1 MNKRRILVV
10 EDERLVAKHIEN
22 MVRGL
27 GYEVAG
33 VAATGED
40 AVRIALGILPDLVLM
55 DIMLRGDMDGI
66 AASEQIWDKA
76 AIPIVYLTAYA
87 DEATLER
94 AKVTDPF
101 GYLLKPFEER
111 ELFTAIE
118 MALYK
123 HKTDRELKERERWLS
138 TILTSIGD
146 GVIST
151 DRDGRVTFMNSVAEA
166 MIGRMKEDC
175 LGRGLGEVLLLVGEK
190 TGRRVPVSVRKTSR
204 KRDRLPDGQGLLLL
218 RGEDKLPVE
227 VGAALIRDEK
237 DQVDGM
243 VLVFRDVTQ
252 RKLQQERLAF
262 LAIHDCLTG
271 LPNRVLFNDHL
282 TLALANA
289 ARRKNR
295 KKEIVVLMLDLDRF
309 KKVNDTLGHSVG
321 DRLLKSVAERL
332 AGLLRRSDT
341 IARLGGDEFM
351 ILLPEISSPG
361 SAARVARRILR
372 AFKQPFDLKDR
383 KIPITASIGIATY
396 PRDGEDVESLTK
408 NADIAMYA
416 AKEGGRNTFKLH
428 SPPDP
433 GPEPGA
439 AGRAG

>member
-1 MNKRRILVV
+1 MNRRRILVV

-27 GYEVAG
+27 GYVVAG

-40 AVRIALGILPDLVLM
+40 AIRIALETVPDLVLM

-66 AASEQIWDKA
+66 GASEQIWDKA
-76 AIPIVYLTAYA
+76 AIPVVYLTAYA

-111 ELFTAIE
+111 ELYTAIE

-151 DRDGRVTFMNSVAEA
+151 DREGRVTFMNSVAEGLT
-166 MIGRMKEDC
+166 GRGKDEC
-175 LGRGLGEVLLLVGEK
+175 LGRDLNEVLAIVGEK
-190 TGRRVPVSVRKTSR
+190 TGRKVPFSARKTAR
-204 KRDRLPDGQGLLLL
+204 KRGRIPDGQGLLLL

-227 VGAALIRDEK
+227 IGAALIRDEK
-237 DQVDGM
+237 DRVDGT
-243 VLVFRDVTQ
+243 VLVFRDVTERRQ
-252 RKLQQERLAF
+252 QQERLAF
-262 LAIHDCLTG
+262 LAIHDALTE

-289 ARRKNR
+289 ARRK
-295 KKEIVVLMLDLDRF
+295 KGIAVLMLDLDRF

-332 AGLLRRSDT
+332 GGLLRKTDT

-351 ILLPEISSPG
+351 ILLPEISGPG
-361 SAARVARRILR
+361 SAGRVARRILR

-383 KIPITASIGIATY
+383 KLPITASIGIAFY
-396 PRDGEDVESLTK
+396 PRDGGDVESLTK
-408 NADIAMYA
+408 NSDIAMYA
-416 AKEGGRNTFKLH
+416 AKEGGRNTFKLY
-428 SPPDP
+428 SPPAP
-433 GPEPGA
+433 GPEP
-439 AGRAG
+439 RAGMKTG

>member
-1 MNKRRILVV
+1 MDKRRILVV

-27 GYEVAG
+27 GYDVAG

-40 AVRIALGILPDLVLM
+40 AVRIALESLPDLVLM

-66 AASEQIWDKA
+66 AASEQIWERA
-76 AIPIVYLTAYA
+76 AIPVVYLTAYA

-111 ELFTAIE
+111 ELYTAIE

-151 DRDGRVTFMNSVAEA
+151 DREGRVTFMNSVAESLT
-166 MIGRMKEDC
+166 GRKKDEC
-175 LGRGLGEVLLLVGEK
+175 LGRGLGDVLILVGEK
-190 TGRRVPVSVRKTSR
+190 TGRRVPMSVRKASR
-204 KRDRLPDGQGLLLL
+204 RSGRLTDGQSLLLL
-218 RGEDKLPVE
+218 RGDEKVPVE

-237 DQVDGM
+237 DQVDGT

-252 RKLQQERLAF
+252 RKRQEERLAF
-262 LAIHDCLTG
+262 LAIHDALTE
-271 LPNRVLFNDHL
+271 LPNRVLFNDRL

-289 ARRKNR
+289 ARRK
-295 KKEIVVLMLDLDRF
+295 KAIAVLMLDLDRF

-321 DRLLKSVAERL
+321 DRLLRAVAERL
-332 AGLLRRSDT
+332 SGLLRRSDT
-341 IARLGGDEFM
+341 VARLGGDEFM
-351 ILLPEISSPG
+351 ILLPEISGPE
-361 SAARVARRILR
+361 AAERVARRILR
-372 AFKQPFDLKDR
+372 SFKAPLDLADR
-383 KIPITASIGIATY
+383 KIPLTASIGIASY
-396 PRDGEDVESLTK
+396 PKDGADVESLTK

-416 AKEGGRNTFKLH
+416 AKEGGRNTFKLYA
-428 SPPDP
+428 PPEAGEGP
-433 GPEPGA
+433 GT
-439 AGRAG
+439 GRKAE

>member
-1 MNKRRILVV
+1 MRMNKRRILVV

-40 AVRIALGILPDLVLM
+40 AVRTALGTLPDLVLM

-76 AIPIVYLTAYA
+76 AIPVVYLTAYA

-111 ELFTAIE
+111 ELYTAIE

-123 HKTDRELKERERWLS
+123 HKTDRDLKERERWLS
-138 TILTSIGD
+138 TILTSIGE
-146 GVIST
+146 GVVST
-151 DRDGRVTFMNSVAEA
+151 DRDGRVTFINSVAEA
-166 MIGRMKEDC
+166 LIGRRKEGC
-175 LGRGLGEVLLLVGEK
+175 LGRDLGEVLALVGEK
-190 TGRRVPVSVRKTSR
+190 TGRRVLVSARKTSA
-204 KRDRLPDGQGLLLL
+204 KRGRLPDGQGLLLL

-252 RKLQQERLAF
+252 RKRQEERLAF
-262 LAIHDCLTG
+262 LAIHDSLTE
-271 LPNRVLFNDHL
+271 LPNRVLFNDRL

-289 ARRKNR
+289 VRR
-295 KKEIVVLMLDLDRF
+295 KKEIAVLMLDLDRF

-321 DRLLKSVAERL
+321 DRLLKAVAERL
-332 AGLLRRSDT
+332 PGLLRKSDT

-351 ILLPEISSPG
+351 VLLPEISSPG
-361 SAARVARRILR
+361 SAGRVARRILR
-372 AFKQPFDLKDR
+372 AFKQPYDLKDR
-383 KIPITASIGIATY
+383 KISITASIGIASY

-416 AKEGGRNTFKLH
+416 AKESGRNTYKLYV
-428 SPPDP
+428 PPDP

>member
-1 MNKRRILVV
+1 MNKRQILVV

-27 GYEVAG
+27 GYDVAG

-40 AVRIALGILPDLVLM
+40 AVRIALGTMPDLVLM

-76 AIPIVYLTAYA
+76 AIPVVYLTAYA

-151 DRDGRVTFMNSVAEA
+151 DREGRVTFMNSIAEVLT
-166 MIGRMKEDC
+166 GRKKDDC
-175 LGRGLGEVLLLVGEK
+175 LGRDLGEVLVLIGEK
-190 TGRRVPVSVRKTSR
+190 TGRRVPVSARKTSR
-204 KRDRLPDGQGLLLL
+204 KKDRLPDGQGLLLL

-227 VGAALIRDEK
+227 VGASFIRAEK

-252 RKLQQERLAF
+252 RNLQQERLSF
-262 LAIHDCLTG
+262 LAIHDSLTE
-271 LPNRVLFNDHL
+271 LPNRVLFNDRL

-289 ARRKNR
+289 ARRK
-295 KKEIVVLMLDLDRF
+295 KEIAVLMLDLDRF

-321 DRLLKSVAERL
+321 DRLLKAVAERL

-351 ILLPEISSPG
+351 ILLPEISSPS
-361 SAARVARRILR
+361 SAGRVARRVLQ

-383 KIPITASIGIATY
+383 KIQITASIGIASC

-416 AKEGGRNTFKLH
+416 AKEGGRNTFKLYA
-428 SPPDP
+428 PPEAGPDAGSDGR
-433 GPEPGA
+433 GPE
-439 AGRAG
+439 

>member
-10 EDERLVAKHIEN
+10 EDERLVARHIEN

-27 GYEVAG
+27 GYQVAG

-40 AVRIALGILPDLVLM
+40 AIRITLESLPDLVLM

-76 AIPIVYLTAYA
+76 AIPVVYLTAYA

-111 ELFTAIE
+111 ELYTAIE

-123 HKTDRELKERERWLS
+123 HKTDRVLKERERWLS

-151 DRDGRVTFMNSVAEA
+151 DREGRVTFMNSVAEGLT
-166 MIGRMKEDC
+166 GRGKDEC
-175 LGRGLGEVLLLVGEK
+175 LGRDLDEVLAIVGEK
-190 TGRRVPVSVRKTSR
+190 TGRKVPFSARGSSR
-204 KRDRLPDGQGLLLL
+204 KRERIPDGLGLLLL
-218 RGEDKLPVE
+218 RGEDKIPVE
-227 VGAALIRDEK
+227 IGAALIRDER
-237 DQVDGM
+237 DRVDGN
-243 VLVFRDVTQ
+243 VLVFRDVTE
-252 RKLQQERLAF
+252 RKMQQERLAF
-262 LAIHDCLTG
+262 LAIHDSLTE
-271 LPNRVLFNDHL
+271 LPNRVLFNDRL

-289 ARRKNR
+289 ARRK
-295 KKEIVVLMLDLDRF
+295 KDLAVLMLDLDRF
-309 KKVNDTLGHSVG
+309 KKVNDTQGHAGG
-321 DRLLKSVAERL
+321 DSLLKSVAERL
-332 AGLLRRSDT
+332 GGLPRKSDT
-341 IARLGGDEFM
+341 VARLGGDEFM
-351 ILLPEISSPG
+351 ILLPEISGPG
-361 SAARVARRILR
+361 AADRVARRILR
-372 AFKQPFDLKDR
+372 AFKQPFNLKD
-383 KIPITASIGIATY
+383 KKLSITASIGIASY

-416 AKEGGRNTFKLH
+416 AKEGGRNTFKLY
-428 SPPDP
+428 SPPGP

-439 AGRAG
+439 AGSAE

>member
-27 GYEVAG
+27 GYDVAG

-40 AVRIALGILPDLVLM
+40 AVRVALGALPDLVLM

-76 AIPIVYLTAYA
+76 AIPVVYLTAYA

-111 ELFTAIE
+111 ELYTAIE

-146 GVIST
+146 AVIST
-151 DRDGRVTFMNSVAEA
+151 DREGRVTFINSVAEA
-166 MIGRMKEDC
+166 LTGRKKEDC
-175 LGRGLGEVLLLVGEK
+175 LGRDLGEVLVLVGEK
-190 TGRRVPVSVRKTSR
+190 TGRRVPLSVRKASP
-204 KRDRLPDGQGLLLL
+204 KRGRLPDGQGLLLL
-218 RGEDKLPVE
+218 RGGEKVPVE
-227 VGAALIRDEK
+227 IGAALIRDEK
-237 DQVDGM
+237 DQVDGT

-252 RKLQQERLAF
+252 RKRQEERLAF
-262 LAIHDCLTG
+262 LAIHDSLTE
-271 LPNRVLFNDHL
+271 LPNRVLFNDRL

-289 ARRKNR
+289 ARRK
-295 KKEIVVLMLDLDRF
+295 KEIAVLMLDLDRF

-321 DRLLKSVAERL
+321 DRLLKAVAERL
-332 AGLLRRSDT
+332 PGLLRRGDSV
-341 IARLGGDEFM
+341 ARLGGDEFM
-351 ILLPEISSPG
+351 VLLPEISSPE
-361 SAARVARRILR
+361 SAGRVGETVRVRNVAANRTFTARVAGKG
-372 AFKQPFDLKDR
+372 AVEVEAR
-383 KIPITASIGIATY
+383 K
-396 PRDGEDVESLTK
+396 
-408 NADIAMYA
+408 
-416 AKEGGRNTFKLH
+416 
-428 SPPDP
+428 
-433 GPEPGA
+433 
-439 AGRAG
+439 

>member
-1 MNKRRILVV
+1 MRMNKRRILVV

-40 AVRIALGILPDLVLM
+40 AVRTALGTLPDLVLM

-76 AIPIVYLTAYA
+76 AIPVVYLTAYA

-111 ELFTAIE
+111 ELYTAIE

-123 HKTDRELKERERWLS
+123 HKTDRDLKERERWLS

-146 GVIST
+146 GVVST
-151 DRDGRVTFMNSVAEA
+151 DRDGRVTFINSVAEA
-166 MIGRMKEDC
+166 LIGRRKEGC
-175 LGRGLGEVLLLVGEK
+175 LGRDLGEVLALVGEK
-190 TGRRVPVSVRKTSR
+190 TGRRVLVSARKTSA
-204 KRDRLPDGQGLLLL
+204 KRGRLPDGQGLLLL

-252 RKLQQERLAF
+252 RKRQEERLAF
-262 LAIHDCLTG
+262 LAIHDSLTE
-271 LPNRVLFNDHL
+271 LPNRVLFNDRL

-289 ARRKNR
+289 VRR
-295 KKEIVVLMLDLDRF
+295 KKEIAVLMLDLDRF

-321 DRLLKSVAERL
+321 DRLLKAVAERL
-332 AGLLRRSDT
+332 PGLLRKSDT

-351 ILLPEISSPG
+351 VLLPEISSPG
-361 SAARVARRILR
+361 SAGRVARRILR
-372 AFKQPFDLKDR
+372 AFKQPYDLKDR
-383 KIPITASIGIATY
+383 KISITASIGIASY

-416 AKEGGRNTFKLH
+416 AKESGRNTYKLYV
-428 SPPDP
+428 PPDP

>member
-27 GYEVAG
+27 GYEISG

-40 AVRIALGILPDLVLM
+40 AVRTALETLPDLVLM

-66 AASEQIWDKA
+66 GASEQIWEKA
-76 AIPIVYLTAYA
+76 AIPVVYLTAYA

-111 ELFTAIE
+111 ELYTAIE

-151 DRDGRVTFMNSVAEA
+151 DREGRVTFMNSVAEGL
-166 MIGRMKEDC
+166 IGRGKDDC
-175 LGRGLGEVLLLVGEK
+175 LGRDLDQVLSILGEK
-190 TGRRVPVSVRKTSR
+190 TGRKVPFSARKKSR
-204 KRDRLPDGQGLLLL
+204 KRGRIPDGQGLLLL

-227 VGAALIRDEK
+227 IGASLIRDEK
-237 DQVDGM
+237 NQIDGM
-243 VLVFRDVTQ
+243 VLVFRDVTE
-252 RKLQQERLAF
+252 RRRQQERLAF
-262 LAIHDCLTG
+262 LAIHDSLTE
-271 LPNRVLFNDHL
+271 LPNRVLFNDRL
-282 TLALANA
+282 TQALANA
-289 ARRKNR
+289 ARREKDLA
-295 KKEIVVLMLDLDRF
+295 VMMLDLDRF

-321 DRLLKSVAERL
+321 DRLLKAVAERL
-332 AGLLRRSDT
+332 GGLLRKSDT
-341 IARLGGDEFM
+341 VARLGGDEFM
-351 ILLPEISSPG
+351 ILLAEIAGPG
-361 SAARVARRILR
+361 SGGRVARRILR
-372 AFKQPFDLKDR
+372 AFKLPFDLEDR
-383 KIPITASIGIATY
+383 KLTITASIGIAYY

-416 AKEGGRNTFKLH
+416 AKEGGRNTFKLY
-428 SPPDP
+428 SPPGP

-439 AGRAG
+439 AGRTE